1 MRKPTVLILAEDCE
15 LSSPPAPPSR
25 KPGLEPGPYMVGQS
39 SAIMAIR
46 SYLQRVAQTASNV
59 LITGETGTG
68 KELIAE
74 LIHRNSARAAKPMVC
89 INCAAIPDTL
99 LESELFGYERG
110 AFTGAHA
117 SQDGK
122 LKMADGSTLF
132 LDEIGDMSAY
142 AQAKM
147 LRVLEG
153 KQIQRL
159 GSMKAQQIDFRLIAA
174 TNVDLKAFTEGFYGK
189 VTLSH
194 LAPVLETL
202 EWLAREK
209 KVWVEVTNLMI
220 PGLNDDPAPERERQE
235 DILPLADFFRREYN
249 RKFRMET
256 ASFTSQAE
264 QSLLSHDWPGN
275 VRELKNTIEAA
286 FINMEPE
293 ATQVSM
299 PTLFCQVL
307 DRKEEA
313 GVGEVERILLALSQ
327 TRWNRSK
334 AAEKLHWSRMTLY
347 RKMARYQISSA
358 AKEPGRCAESAAH

>member
-1 MRKPTVLILAEDCE
+1 
-15 LSSPPAPPSR
+15 
-25 KPGLEPGPYMVGQS
+25 
-39 SAIMAIR
+39 MAIR

-74 LIHRNSARAAKPMVC
+74 LIHKNSARAAKPMVC

-147 LRVLEG
+147 LRVLES

-174 TNVDLKAFTEGFYGK
+174 TNRELDSLAKDDGFRRDLFFRLNVARI
-189 VTLSH
+189 H
-194 LAPVLETL
+194 LPPL
-202 EWLAREK
+202 
-209 KVWVEVTNLMI
+209 
-220 PGLNDDPAPERERQE
+220 RERKE

-264 QSLLSHDWPGN
+264 QALLSHDWPGN

-358 AKEPGRCAESAAH
+358 AKEPGRGAESAAH

>member
-1 MRKPTVLILAEDCE
+1 
-15 LSSPPAPPSR
+15 
-25 KPGLEPGPYMVGQS
+25 
-39 SAIMAIR
+39 MAIR

-147 LRVLEG
+147 LRVLES

-174 TNVDLKAFTEGFYGK
+174 TNRELDSLAKDDGFRRDLFFRLNVARI
-189 VTLSH
+189 H
-194 LAPVLETL
+194 LPPL
-202 EWLAREK
+202 
-209 KVWVEVTNLMI
+209 
-220 PGLNDDPAPERERQE
+220 RERKE

-249 RKFRMET
+249 QKFRMET

-264 QSLLSHDWPGN
+264 QALLSHDWPGN

-358 AKEPGRCAESAAH
+358 AKEPGRGAESAVH